1 MYIRTDDNH
10 NIIELIIV
18 GVMPEKNGYE
28 VDKIDEEIMRDILN
42 YKYIDGE
49 FIKSE
54 TDIRDKC
61 IDEIRS
67 LKIANMSQTCNMLI
81 EKGIDFGGSHYSLTT
96 TDQINLMKLESVA
109 RLSPETQI
117 LYHADGEG
125 CREFSNE
132 EIIAIATLAIG
143 WITYN
148 TTYFNQLKAQINE
161 MTDIDDIISINYGMT
176 LNETYNTQFMALTE
190 GIDFTIDEV
199 IDEFDYESLIPKVS
213 ENVVNDAL
221 NPPETGT
228 PSVEEDEQTTVTEE
242 PWKPNTDVYVPDDEA
257 DEADEEPVPYEPD
270 IETNVDDHVIEDMVI
285 PDTSTE
291 VEWEEEIPDESEE
304 VIDEETDTE
313 LPV

>member
-10 NIIELIIV
+10 NIVELIII
-18 GVMPEKNGYE
+18 GVKPETNGYE
-28 VDKIDEEIMRDILN
+28 VDKIDESIIADIHN

-49 FIKSE
+49 FVKSE
-54 TDIRDKC
+54 TDIRQKY
-61 IDEIRS
+61 INVIRQA
-67 LKIANMSQTCNMLI
+67 KISRMSQTCNMLI

-117 LYHADGEG
+117 LYHADDES
-125 CREFSNE
+125 CRVFSNE
-132 EIIAIATLAIG
+132 EIIAIATLGIG

-148 TTYFNQLKAQINE
+148 TTYFNQLKSQING
-161 MTDIDDIISINYGMT
+161 MNNVDDIISVNYGMA
-176 LNETYNTQFMALTE
+176 LDETHNTQFIALTE
-190 GIDFTIDEV
+190 GLNFTIDEM

-213 ENVVNDAL
+213 KEIIHAAL
-221 NPPETGT
+221 NPPETIT
-228 PSVEEDEQTTVTEE
+228 PSDEEEKQTAVIDE
-242 PWKPNTDVYVPDDEA
+242 PWKPNTNVYVPDDEA
-257 DEADEEPVPYEPD
+257 EEEPVPYEPD

-291 VEWEEEIPDESEE
+291 VEWEEETPDESEE
-304 VIDEETDTE
+304 LIDEETDTE